1 MPLKPGQTKELKVK
15 LKKLTQ
21 LQELQKKSADLTSKW
36 LKTVNKSPSK
46 ISKKAKMLA
55 NQISDEIEITR
66 KEIAALEEK
75 AKKDPALVKLVNAI
89 KKDCSQVL
97 PIYRKSMTVLL
108 RGVTTKNNVDAYVG
122 RSWESRKPT
131 HSKQIYQDLYDTVLK
146 KNGFKALRSNSVFTT
161 GNFDHAAGY
170 GKVYI
175 IFPKNGFAFHWN
187 KEIPDLVID
196 DPTLIFKEGLIL
208 DIIDAA
214 TEWHVNTYKKNIEFD
229 LYDVYR
235 NPQKFIDTLKSIKY
249 PKAAS
254 ITIDKLVDAKYIM
267 RRVGPT
273 NKNFTAGLESGHEV
287 MIAGEYYAIRDDSE
301 LAEKVLAALDI
312 DAVNRIL

>member
-15 LKKLTQ
+15 LNKLTQ
-21 LQELQKKSADLTSKW
+21 LRELEKRAADLTSKW
-36 LKTVNKSPSK
+36 LKAVNKSPSK
-46 ISKKAKMLA
+46 ISKKAEMIA
-55 NQISDEIEITR
+55 NQISDEINATR

-75 AKKDPALVKLVNAI
+75 AKKDPALVKLINSI
-89 KKDCSQVL
+89 IKDCSQVL
-97 PIYRKSMTVLL
+97 PIYRKSMSVLL
-108 RGVTTKNNVDAYVG
+108 RGITDKSNVDAYVG
-122 RSWESRKPT
+122 RSWENRKPT
-131 HSKQIYQDLYDTVLK
+131 HSKQIYQDLYDMVLK
-146 KNGFKALRSNSVFTT
+146 KNGFKSLRSNSIFTT

-214 TEWHVNTYKKNIEFD
+214 TEWYVNTYKKNIEFG

-249 PKAAS
+249 PKASA

-267 RRVGPT
+267 KRVGPT
-273 NKNFTAGLESGHEV
+273 KTNFLAGLESGHEV

-301 LAEKVLAALDI
+301 LAEKVLDALGI
-312 DAVNRIL
+312 RAVNRML